1 MKKIIPFVIV
11 VVVVVAGVYF
21 IKSKK
26 VDTNVPVVVY
36 EQVVV
41 EKYIRDNIK
50 TLAPE
55 DPVLGG
61 SWYVV
66 SVSVDSTAKSGEVL
80 YEDGHI
86 QGKANFTYTII
97 DGVVKIIIL
106 NPDVIPAPK
115 SEGYLSGKITI
126 GPFCPVEREGVPCPV
141 PTEAYSSREVIIYLA
156 DKMTIKKKVKIDN
169 NGNYKATLSLGNY
182 FVQVSPAG
190 IGDGEKKLV
199 IIKQMQVSVVNFDID
214 TGIR

>member
-11 VVVVVAGVYF
+11 VAVVLIGLYF
-21 IKSKK
+21 IKSKQ
-26 VDTNVPVVVY
+26 VDTNVPVVVD

-66 SVSVDSTAKSGEVL
+66 DVSVDSTAKKGEVL

-86 QGKANFTYTII
+86 QGRANFEYKLEMNKVTISNI
-97 DGVVKIIIL
+97 VK
-106 NPDVIPAPK
+106 K
-115 SEGYLSGKITI
+115 
-126 GPFCPVEREGVPCPV
+126 
-141 PTEAYSSREVIIYLA
+141 
-156 DKMTIKKKVKIDN
+156 
-169 NGNYKATLSLGNY
+169 
-182 FVQVSPAG
+182 
-190 IGDGEKKLV
+190 
-199 IIKQMQVSVVNFDID
+199 
-214 TGIR
+214 